1 MNKLAHALVAALA
14 ALGVGSASAQK
25 ICTSSPCNV
34 DVVMN
39 GDCGSGIVVLPDPL
53 HIKADGVVTIVWT
66 LKDDTWSFD
75 GDKGNKGITIQLSPG
90 DFSTKPSDPKKFTL
104 ETIPA
109 KVKNK
114 AYKYD
119 VNLLKGSQ
127 KCKLDPT
134 IVNH

>member
-1 MNKLAHALVAALA
+1 MKTFAHALVAAVA
-14 ALGVGSASAQK
+14 ALAVTSIQAQK
-25 ICTSSPCNV
+25 ICTGPTCSV

-53 HIKADGVVTIVWT
+53 HIKADGAVTIVWT

-75 GDKGNKGITIQLSPG
+75 GDKGDKGITVQLSPG
-90 DFSTKPSDPKKFTL
+90 DFSTKPSEPRKFTL
-104 ETIPA
+104 QTLPA
-109 KVKNK
+109 KVKGK

-119 VNLLKGSQ
+119 VNLSRGTQ